1 MALLLF
7 GPDDLAPQLAR
18 LLHPDLRREVADQ
31 VNKAILESQSQRT
44 EASIRSM
51 VRLRAWAENTAREQ
65 KKDIP
70 DHIDLGLNTE
80 LRDDNEH
87 DDAMVD

>member
-18 LLHPDLRREVADQ
+18 ILHPDLRREVADQ

-44 EASIRSM
+44 EASIRNM
-51 VRLRAWAENTAREQ
+51 VRLRAWAESTARDQ

-70 DHIDLGLNTE
+70 AHISLGLDIEPTTE
-80 LRDDNEH
+80 NGH
-87 DDAMVD
+87 DAMVD